1 MLCRFSP
8 LLCNFAITLR
18 QFDTLLLHSLFICRS
33 TRLYLHMCFNLNTVN
48 FLHGGNLLYLQLK
61 YFEGR
66 IWLYVVVQREQYPP
80 FLSPQKVLLHKG
92 DPKDMCS
99 KAVASLYVCTG
110 NLCRVHAL
118 IIRYWLYLTQTLPCL
133 N

>member
-1 MLCRFSP
+1 
-8 LLCNFAITLR
+8 
-18 QFDTLLLHSLFICRS
+18 
-33 TRLYLHMCFNLNTVN
+33 MCFNLITVN

-66 IWLYVVVQREQYPP
+66 IWLYVVVQTEQYPH

-118 IIRYWLYLTQTLPCL
+118 IIRYWLYLHPDPTMSQLSTKEASMKSVNCLDKVLQLPSFSS
-133 N
+133 